1 MSLNLLR
8 ENLQQAA
15 YEYVQ
20 AHTQEMLQE
29 PLDGVDCPA
38 ELKQPLDQLL
48 KDSLY
53 DGALDA
59 LMSAQ
64 LIRGNQSQAA
74 KVLGINRATLRGRLF
89 RSGLLLQRRQR
100 SEAEQAAFE
109 ARGGKPCEAKRQ
121 GKLPAKEAA

>member
-8 ENLQQAA
+8 EKLQQAA

-29 PLDGVDCPA
+29 PLDGVGCPP
-38 ELKQPLDQLL
+38 ELKLPLDQLL

-53 DGALDA
+53 EGALEA

-64 LIRGNQSQAA
+64 VVRGNQSKAA
-74 KVLGINRATLRGRLF
+74 NLLGIDRATLRTRLLHA
-89 RSGLLLQRRQR
+89 GLLVQRRKR
-100 SEAEQAAFE
+100 SDTEQAAYE
-109 ARGGKPCEAKRQ
+109 ARGNKSCEATRQ
-121 GKLPAKEAA
+121 AKVAA